1 MSCVLRAGGIE
12 FDTEAYL
19 ADSPFANVVR
29 HRRGEPRW
37 PGSSR
42 LNRASGFN
50 VTVSEAAMDD
60 LATQIDD
67 AIAFLDE
74 HEDELRRLGSFE
86 GVEEVEID
94 FAVAW
99 RDLAAQSDWF
109 PPELLW
115 RAGALDIA
123 LRVSHYLT
131 QERES

>member
-1 MSCVLRAGGIE
+1 MA

-19 ADSPFANVVR
+19 AGSPFTNVVR
-29 HRRGEPRW
+29 HARGQPQH
-37 PGSSR
+37 PGSLKVWMS
-42 LNRASGFN
+42 SGFN
-50 VTVSEAAMDD
+50 VAVSDADLDD
-60 LATQIDD
+60 LESQIDD

-74 HEDELRRLGSFE
+74 HEDELRRLGGFE
-86 GVEEVEID
+86 GVEKMEID

-123 LRVSHYLT
+123 LRVTHYLT
-131 QERES
+131 QQKES

>member
-19 ADSPFANVVR
+19 AGSPFTHATR
-29 HRRGEPRW
+29 YRRGDPALS
-37 PGSSR
+37 GSSTLSR
-42 LNRASGFN
+42 NSGFN
-50 VTVSEAAMDD
+50 VTVSDANLSD
-60 LATQIDD
+60 LATQIDE

-74 HEDELRRLGSFE
+74 HEDELRRLGRFE
-86 GVEEVEID
+86 GVEEIEIE

-99 RDLAAQSDWF
+99 HDLATQTDWF

-123 LRVSHYLT
+123 LRVTH
-131 QERES
+131 